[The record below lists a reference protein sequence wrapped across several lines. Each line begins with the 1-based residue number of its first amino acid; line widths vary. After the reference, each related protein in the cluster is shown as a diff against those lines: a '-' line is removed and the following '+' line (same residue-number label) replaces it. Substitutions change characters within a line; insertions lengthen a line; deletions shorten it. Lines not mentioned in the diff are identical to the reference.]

1 MPNFRKL
8 QDDSK
13 NVSLKIGSKVPQ
25 KLGPFFSLFLMR
37 KTLSSGQKW
46 FLRPYFP
53 LIRGMFLLRSGLRFL
68 FGHWKWPNLEW
79 GKGHTIK
86 WKWPFHHSRFGH
98 FQYPKQIS
106 KTTSQQKHTPKVD
119 RLAGKTYLVQ
129 KKKLKTAFFCGIIWA
144 SPHFGTI
151 WRPNCWHQVNH

>member
-53 LIRGMFLLRSGLRFL
+53 LIRGMFLLRSGLRFSFRAL
-68 FGHWKWPNLEW
+68 EVPEPRVRKRPLSLLIWPC
-79 GKGHTIK
+79 G
-86 WKWPFHHSRFGH
+86 
-98 FQYPKQIS
+98 QYMAIFTRLLCLYILK
-106 KTTSQQKHTPKVD
+106 KVE
-119 RLAGKTYLVQ
+119 
-129 KKKLKTAFFCGIIWA
+129 IWTD
-144 SPHFGTI
+144 GQTNKE
-151 WRPNCWHQVNH
+151 R